1 MTDATGPRAQPP
13 ATRANRRVAA
23 VVPAATVGQAPAT
36 GADRRVAAVVPA
48 AGLGRR
54 LGRRGPKAL
63 VRLAGRPLLCWALAD
78 LEAAGCLAE
87 IVVVTRPNAIRAV
100 RQLAAAE
107 GFAKISAVVE
117 GGPTRRASVAAGLAA
132 LTTRTSWVA
141 VHDGSRPLAGPALLD
156 HLLEVL
162 VADGDGVAGVVP
174 GLPVTDTVRE
184 VDADGRSKG
193 IVDRDRLRSI
203 QTPQLFSRAA
213 LERAHALAAEAGVEA
228 TDDSALIEL
237 VGGRVRVVPGQVGNL
252 KVTTALDL
260 AVAETIVARRA
271 GT

>member
-1 MTDATGPRAQPP
+1 
-13 ATRANRRVAA
+13 
-23 VVPAATVGQAPAT
+23 
-36 GADRRVAAVVPA
+36 VAAVVPA

-63 VRLAGRPLLCWALAD
+63 VHLAGRPLLCWALAD

-87 IVVVTRPNAIRAV
+87 IVVVTQPNTVRAV
-100 RQLAAAE
+100 RRLAAVE
-107 GFAKISAVVE
+107 GFGKVSAVVE

-132 LTTRTSWVA
+132 LTTRTTWVA
-141 VHDGSRPLAGPALLD
+141 VHDASRPLAGPALLD
-156 HLLEVL
+156 HLLDLL
-162 VADGDGVAGVVP
+162 VEDTEGVAGVVP

-184 VDADGRSKG
+184 VDAGGRSKG
-193 IVDRDRLRSI
+193 IVDRNRLRSM

-228 TDDSALIEL
+228 GDDSALVEL
-237 VGGRVRVVPGQVGNL
+237 AGDRVRVVPGPVSNL

-271 GT
+271 GA

>member
-1 MTDATGPRAQPP
+1 MTDAAASRPQPP
-13 ATRANRRVAA
+13 ATR
-23 VVPAATVGQAPAT
+23 
-36 GADRRVAAVVPA
+36 ADRRVAAVVPA

-87 IVVVTRPNAIRAV
+87 IVVVVHPSVV
-100 RQLAAAE
+100 RTVRRLAAAE
-107 GFAKISAVVE
+107 GFTKVSAVVE

-132 LTTRTSWVA
+132 LTTRTTWVA
-141 VHDGSRPLAGPALLD
+141 VHDASRPLAGPDLLD
-156 HLLEVL
+156 RLLDL
-162 VADGDGVAGVVP
+162 LLADRDGVAGVVP

-184 VDADGRSKG
+184 VDAGGCSKG
-193 IVDRDRLRSI
+193 IVDRDRLRSM

-213 LERAHALAAEAGVEA
+213 LERAHALAAGAGVEA
-228 TDDSALIEL
+228 GDDSALVEL
-237 VGGRVRVVPGQVGNL
+237 AGERVRVVPGPVGNL

>member
-1 MTDATGPRAQPP
+1 MTDTAASRAQPP
-13 ATRANRRVAA
+13 GSR
-23 VVPAATVGQAPAT
+23 P
-36 GADRRVAAVVPA
+36 DRRVAAVVPA

-54 LGRRGPKAL
+54 LGRRGPKPL

-100 RQLAAAE
+100 RQLAAVE
-107 GFAKISAVVE
+107 GFAKVSAVVE

-132 LTTRTSWVA
+132 LTTRTAWVA
-141 VHDGSRPLAGPALLD
+141 VHDASRPLAGPGLLD
-156 HLLEVL
+156 RLLDLL
-162 VADGDGVAGVVP
+162 VEDGDAVAGVVP

-193 IVDRDRLRSI
+193 IVDRDRLRSM

-228 TDDSALIEL
+228 TDDALIEL
-237 VGGRVRVVPGQVGNL
+237 AGGRVRVVPGPVGNL